1 MLFLFLIPFLSL
13 LGSREEKEG
22 IGSKSKG
29 RKERERKRF
38 INAEK

>member
-13 LGSREEKEG
+13 LVSREEKEG
-22 IGSKSKG
+22 IGSKSEG